1 MKKFLLCMLTVLLCI
16 TAACTKAPEDAPP
29 AAVKSGGEKLVVK
42 MLDIGQGDAL
52 LIRSP
57 EQTILVDSGDVDKR
71 EELVKLLRAEKVSE
85 IDKLITTHPH
95 ADHLGGAYALLKNFT
110 VKEALDNGQPTTNKT
125 YQTYLKL
132 LKEKKVAY
140 KTLRAGD
147 KVDFGGGASLEVFNP
162 TDGDV
167 KKGGDL
173 NNNSI
178 VGKLTYGKF
187 SMLLTGDCEANR
199 EKVLMEKYGQSLQAD
214 VLKAPHHGSKTSSN
228 RNFLKLVAPKDVL
241 ISCGAG
247 NDYGHP
253 HKETLNK
260 YKDLKLNIYRTDKD
274 GTITVETG
282 GDTYTITKEKQ

>member
-1 MKKFLLCMLTVLLCI
+1 MLTVLLCI

-29 AAVKSGGEKLVVK
+29 AAAKSGGKLVVK

-95 ADHLGGAYALLKNFT
+95 ADHLGGAYAVLKNFT

-199 EKVLMEKYGQSLQAD
+199 EKVLMEEYGQSLQAD

-253 HKETLNK
+253 HKEILNK

-282 GDTYTITKEKQ
+282 GDTYTITKERQ